1 MKPYLLLL
9 LSVAWPLYGM
19 AREAT
24 RVPAAELVRVAEQA
38 LRAQSDVLPGTFEF
52 IPAMAL
58 EDSLLPSGTTAHLVV
73 GKVQGQW
80 PRARVGVPVH
90 VYVDTQ
96 KLQSRVVWFTVR
108 RWAQVP
114 VYARDAQA
122 GAASE
127 ALAVKIEKRDIAN
140 LQPMQI
146 EGVALPPGLRLNRRV
161 RAGSVVVQGDVEI
174 APPVQRNAEVALNV
188 LQGAVRLRVPA
199 IAQRDG
205 QLGEPVPVRALSAQ
219 QWVTARVSGPHE
231 VTLEN

>member
-1 MKPYLLLL
+1 MKSCLLLL
-9 LSVAWPLYGM
+9 LATAWPFHGM
-19 AREAT
+19 AHEEA
-24 RVPAAELVRVAEQA
+24 RVRAIELIQVAERA
-38 LRAQSDVLPGTFEF
+38 LRAQSDALPGAFEF
-52 IPAMAL
+52 VAARGL
-58 EDSLLPSGTTAHLVV
+58 EDSLLPSGTTTRLVV
-73 GKVQGQW
+73 GKVQGPW

-90 VYVDTQ
+90 VYAGTQ

-122 GAASE
+122 GEASE
-127 ALAVKIEKRDIAN
+127 ALAMRMERRDIAN
-140 LQPMQI
+140 LQPMLV
-146 EGVALPPGLRLNRRV
+146 EDETLPPGLRVNRRV
-161 RAGSVVVQGDVEI
+161 RAGSVVVQGDLET

-205 QLGEPVPVRALSAQ
+205 QLGEPVPVRALSSQ